1 MSKLLWLCVLTIF
14 LNGSSF
20 GADTDATLRG
30 VVTDVTGAVIPNVA
44 VRVVHWDTSEV
55 GNATVREYPV
65 LKTGPDGRY
74 SIELKPG
81 VYDIF
86 FSFPIFSPVATK
98 IKVEVGKTLDFD
110 TTLKLDR
117 LTNTVPVQVR

>member
-1 MSKLLWLCVLTIF
+1 M
-14 LNGSSF
+14 
-20 GADTDATLRG
+20 
-30 VVTDVTGAVIPNVA
+30 
-44 VRVVHWDTSEV
+44 
-55 GNATVREYPV
+55 REYPV